1 MGYYLKSY
9 YWFNF
14 IGNQPNKRKNVQ
26 GVWIMHNALSYL
38 SGILKYGQGRFAI
51 MLQNNFFK

>member
-1 MGYYLKSY
+1 
-9 YWFNF
+9 
-14 IGNQPNKRKNVQ
+14 
-26 GVWIMHNALSYL
+26 MHNALSYL